1 MIVDFFKINFL
12 HFAFCRELTFYGVV
26 SVVSDTIEFLRLWL
40 VSSVAFGMSLSRDFR
55 ELVELCVFLSL

>member
-12 HFAFCRELTFYGVV
+12 HFAFSRELTFYGVV